1 MYNQYRQKFIKVLA
15 LLAITNAVFVGTV
28 VHAYVPQWTDYQ
40 TGNFSGGTTSVLKNA
55 DYWQVT
61 LSNVNAGGVII
72 GDPFYKLAIPVI
84 NTAPWSVRYEVLS
97 NSGCNMRIVYGNTTN
112 GVTGS
117 NINTLAVTSPTTT
130 SMTFTSPSAQAG
142 INGLAIYRSLG
153 SASCVVR
160 IYSVTATDGTLLFSP
175 FQNLDVYSG
184 TLNITNTTATTSGDT
199 TVNVL
204 QPETEEMLNF
214 VMLLLTYVIPLVL
227 FIYLTKK
234 FYVRE

>member
-1 MYNQYRQKFIKVLA
+1 MFNQYRQNFIKAFA
-15 LLAITNAVFVGTV
+15 LLAIINAVFVGTV
-28 VHAYVPQWTDYQ
+28 VHAYVPQWTDYR
-40 TGNFSGGTTSVLKNA
+40 TNNFTGGTSSVLKNA

-61 LSNVNAGGVII
+61 LSGVTNGGVII
-72 GDPFYKLAIPVI
+72 GDPFYKLPIQVTNI
-84 NTAPWSVRYEVLS
+84 APWLVRYEVLS
-97 NSGCNMRIVYGNTTN
+97 NTNCIMRIVYANSTN

-117 NINTLAVTSPTTT
+117 NVNTLAPTTATTT
-130 SMTFTSPSAQAG
+130 SMTFTSPSVQAG
-142 INGLAIYRSLG
+142 INGIAIYRNAG
-153 SASCVVR
+153 TADCVVR
-160 IYSVTATDGTLLFSP
+160 IYSIIATDGTLLFSP

-184 TLNITNTTATTSGDT
+184 TLSITNTTATTSGDT